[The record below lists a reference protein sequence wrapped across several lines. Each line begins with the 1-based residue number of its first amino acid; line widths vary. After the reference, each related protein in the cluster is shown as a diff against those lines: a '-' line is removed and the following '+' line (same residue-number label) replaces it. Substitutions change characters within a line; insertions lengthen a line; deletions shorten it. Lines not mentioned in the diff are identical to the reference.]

1 MAGQR
6 RIDADDDSCMFSY
19 AYRAVEEEAMKLEWD
34 EEKRLWTL
42 ERKGLDFADV
52 LKVLEETYIV
62 QPDDRRQYPEARF
75 LTYGFL
81 LGRLIMFAWTPT
93 SGGMRIISMRK
104 CNDRE
109 QRKFGR
115 WVG

>member
-6 RIDADDDSCMFSY
+6 RIDADDDSCVFSF

-42 ERKGLDFADV
+42 ERRGLDFADV

-62 QPDDRRQYPEARF
+62 QPDDREAVSRSAVLDLRF
-75 LTYGFL
+75 PVRTFDNVCLD
-81 LGRLIMFAWTPT
+81 A
-93 SGGMRIISMRK
+93 
-104 CNDRE
+104 D
-109 QRKFGR
+109 QRRNAYNFDEKMQ
-115 WVG
+115 